1 MIRSYPETY
10 SDAFDMNYKR
20 WNNLA
25 DNSEFAGELTKKAA
39 ACHTHKEAADYL
51 ADWLEA
57 RVAFLDSQ
65 WHE

>member
-1 MIRSYPETY
+1 MKGKKLR
-10 SDAFDMNYKR
+10 K
-20 WNNLA
+20 
-25 DNSEFAGELTKKAA
+25 LTKKAA